1 MALTLEVWDG
11 SSWIDKTSSCVSL
24 RRRIRPEGLE
34 ELDGELVKDVV
45 SVGQKIRLREDNRI
59 KFMGIVYEID
69 RRHRG
74 GEPESCG
81 FKAYDYLIAY
91 DRHVVYK
98 LYQTGTKAGEII
110 RDLGKLIDDEIPI
123 NLSGVEDGDSLLS
136 PWEIQNQKAL
146 DIMKSVARGTNYWL
160 RMRPCLSYLNFGGDD
175 YVEIPEGVIDIH
187 EPFTLILWFRMDDL
201 SGDRTLLEFYANDS
215 SRIRFVI
222 RNGTEAINEIK
233 SPLTYDRFLW
243 GNITDIEI
251 GRWYSWIAVV
261 DPKAENENRL
271 YINGEQQFTKFS
283 DSSKWDSLDQPTRI
297 TIGYPA
303 YYCTWWIGAISNVL
317 LYQDYLDEDKIS
329 QILAKPYDPIRENLA
344 GWWITNESS
353 GSTVYDRSG
362 NQSHGTVY
370 GASWGYEV
378 YPKYAN
384 SMLLE
389 FKPKVIA

>member
-1 MALTLEVWDG
+1 MTLKLEVYDSE
-11 SSWIDKTSSCVSL
+11 SSTWLDKTSSCVSL
-24 RRRIRPEGLE
+24 RRHIRSNGLE
-34 ELDGELVKDVV
+34 ELDGELVKDAV
-45 SVGQKIRLREDNRI
+45 SVGQEIRLKEDDQI
-59 KFMGIVYEID
+59 VFEGIVYEVD
-69 RRHRG
+69 REHRG
-74 GEPESCG
+74 RDVERCG
-81 FKAYDYLIAY
+81 FRAYDYLIKY
-91 DRHVVYK
+91 DRHVVYRA
-98 LYQTGTKAGEII
+98 YPTGTKAGEII
-110 RDLGKLIDDEIPI
+110 KDLASLEDIPI

-136 PWEIQNQKAL
+136 PWEIQNEKAL
-146 DIMKSVARGTNYWL
+146 DVMKSVAKGTNCWL
-160 RMRPCLSYLNFGGDD
+160 RIKPCLSYLNFGGDD
-175 YVEIPEGVIDIH
+175 YVEIPEGVIDVH

-222 RNGTEAINEIK
+222 RNGTEAINEIM

-251 GRWYSWIAVV
+251 GRWYSWVAVV

-271 YINGEQQFTKFS
+271 YIDGEQQFTNFS

-362 NQSHGTVY
+362 NQAHGTIY
-370 GASWGYEV
+370 GASWGCEV

-384 SMLLE
+384 SFLLE